1 MEDRLQKFAHLI
13 DAGSFTR
20 AARDLHISQPALS
33 MSIQKLERELRAS
46 LYVRG
51 SQPVA
56 PTPAGK
62 QAYKSAKELDACVRT
77 LRVKL
82 SEMAEQEITLSI
94 GMIDSIAD
102 IMLANTRSIS
112 TLESQAKVSLAINNS
127 RYLLNSLE
135 RGDIDVAIIAEQAQP
150 LEALLHAESIGAEPL
165 VVIFHHAIAGKIT
178 GDLAAGVLNAFI
190 SYDQPSRTHAIIEQH
205 FALQNVAI
213 SPQFFSSSPDVIQR
227 LVMARKGAAALPYRR
242 VQKYLQNGTLRQLS
256 KHAVIPRNITVVT
269 RRNYQA
275 PQLLHTTIES
285 VRTDLAHLL
294 TQAAGQQQAQ
304 L

>member
-1 MEDRLQKFAHLI
+1 MEDRLRKFAHLI

-56 PTPAGK
+56 PTQAGK
-62 QAYKSAKELDACVRT
+62 QVYKSAKELDASVRM

-82 SEMAEQEITLSI
+82 SEMAKQEITLSI

-102 IMLANTRSIS
+102 IMLANARTIG
-112 TLESQAKVSLAINNS
+112 TLESQAKASLAINNS
-127 RYLLNSLE
+127 RYLLDSLE

-150 LEALLHAESIGAEPL
+150 LETLLHAESIGAEPL
-165 VVIFHHAIAGKIT
+165 VIIFHQAIARKIMQEFE
-178 GDLAAGVLNAFI
+178 AGVLHTFI

-205 FALQNVAI
+205 FALHNVVV

-227 LVMARKGAAALPYRR
+227 LVMAQKGAAALPYRR
-242 VQKYLQNGTLRQLS
+242 VQKYLQSGTLKQLAQN
-256 KHAVIPRNITVVT
+256 AVIPRNITVVT

-275 PQLLHTTIES
+275 PRLLHATIES
-285 VRTDLAHLL
+285 VRTDLARLL
-294 TQAAGQQQAQ
+294 TQANNVK
-304 L
+304 

>member
-33 MSIQKLERELRAS
+33 MSIQKLERELRAQ

-51 SQPVA
+51 SQPVT
-56 PTPAGK
+56 PTPAGD

-77 LRVKL
+77 MRIKL

-102 IMLANTRSIS
+102 IMLTNTRTIR

-127 RYLLNSLE
+127 RYLLKSLE
-135 RGDIDVAIIAEQAQP
+135 RGEVDVAIIAEQAHP
-150 LEALLHAESIGAEPL
+150 HEPSVHAENIGAEPL
-165 VVIFHHAIAGKIT
+165 VAVSHHLIASKV
-178 GDLAAGVLNAFI
+178 AQEFEAGIIKTFI
-190 SYDQPSRTHAIIEQH
+190 SYDQPSRTHAIIIQH
-205 FALQNVAI
+205 FSLQNVAI
-213 SPQFFSSSPDVIQR
+213 SPQFFSSSPDVIHR
-227 LVMARKGAAALPYRR
+227 LVVAGKGAAALPYRR
-242 VQKYLQNGTLRQLS
+242 VQKQLQAGTLVPFTQN
-256 KHAVIPRNITVVT
+256 AVIPRNIMVVT

-275 PQLLHTTIES
+275 PQLLRPAVES
-285 VRTDLAHLL
+285 LRTDLARLL
-294 TQAAGQQQAQ
+294 AQASS
-304 L
+304 LK

>member
-33 MSIQKLERELRAS
+33 MSIQKLERELRTS

-56 PTPAGK
+56 PTQAGK
-62 QAYKSAKELDACVRT
+62 QAYQSAKELDACLRT

-102 IMLANTRSIS
+102 IMLANPRAVG

-150 LEALLHAESIGAEPL
+150 LETLLHAESIGAEPL
-165 VVIFHHAIAGKIT
+165 VVISHQAIVEKIMQEFRAGI
-178 GDLAAGVLNAFI
+178 LRAFI

-205 FALQNVAI
+205 FALQNVTI

-227 LVMARKGAAALPYRR
+227 LVMAQKGAAALPYRR
-242 VQKYLQNGTLRQLS
+242 VQKHLQSGTLKQLS
-256 KHAVIPRNITVVT
+256 RQSVIPRNITVVT

-275 PQLLHTTIES
+275 PQLLHATIES
-285 VRTDLAHLL
+285 VRTDLARLL
-294 TQAAGQQQAQ
+294 TQANTQ
-304 L
+304 

>member
-1 MEDRLQKFAHLI
+1 MEDRLQKFAHLV
-13 DAGSFTR
+13 DVGSFTR

-51 SQPVA
+51 SQPVT
-56 PTPAGK
+56 PTQAGK
-62 QAYKSAKELDACVRT
+62 QAYASAKELDACVRT

-82 SEMAEQEITLSI
+82 SEMAEQEVTLSI
-94 GMIDSIAD
+94 GMIDSVAD

-150 LEALLHAESIGAEPL
+150 LDSLLHGESIGAEPL
-165 VVIFHHAIAGKIT
+165 VVVSHQAIAEKIMHECEE
-178 GDLAAGVLNAFI
+178 GILRAFI

-227 LVMARKGAAALPYRR
+227 LVMVRKGAAALPYRR
-242 VQKYLQNGTLRQLS
+242 VQKYLQNGTLMQLPNN
-256 KHAVIPRNITVVT
+256 AVIPRNITIVT

-275 PQLLHTTIES
+275 PRLLRTTIES
-285 VRTDLAHLL
+285 LRADLAQLL
-294 TQAAGQQQAQ
+294 AQASS
-304 L
+304 LK